1 MQDAGYKRF
10 RIQSNIKHPVSWNAE
25 SCIQHPASK
34 KLRTFNYSK
43 MVTDPIADFL
53 TRVRN
58 AQMAGHR
65 IVEIPASNL
74 KKRITEILYD
84 QGYILKYKFEDDSK
98 QGVIKIAL
106 KYDPQ
111 SKEPA
116 IKSLERV
123 SRPGLRQYAAPTEFR
138 RVKNGL
144 GVAII
149 STSKGVMTD
158 KQAKAQNVGG
168 EVLCYVY

>member
-1 MQDAGYKRF
+1 M
-10 RIQSNIKHPVSWNAE
+10 
-25 SCIQHPASK
+25 
-34 KLRTFNYSK
+34 T
-43 MVTDPIADFL
+43 TDPIADFL

-74 KKRITEILYD
+74 KKRITEILYN

-106 KYDPQ
+106 KYDAQ
-111 SKEPA
+111 TKEPA
-116 IKSLERV
+116 IKTLERV
-123 SRPGLRQYAAPTEFR
+123 SRPGLRQYSKPADFR
-138 RVKNGL
+138 RMKNGL
-144 GVAII
+144 GVAIV

-158 KQAKAQNVGG
+158 KDAKSQNVGG